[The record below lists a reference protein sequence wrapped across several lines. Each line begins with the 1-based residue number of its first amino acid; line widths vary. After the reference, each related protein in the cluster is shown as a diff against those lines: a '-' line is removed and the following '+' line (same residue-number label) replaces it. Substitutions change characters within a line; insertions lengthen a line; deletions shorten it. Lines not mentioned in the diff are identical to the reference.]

1 MNYPVLNTKD
11 VRPWVKK
18 FPCVARIVAVID
30 IPFMFIAVIL
40 ASTLDAILFVKNTL
54 LPPFTEQVRYQ
65 LKLAFYKWEDKE

>member
-1 MNYPVLNTKD
+1 MNYPVFNTKD

-40 ASTLDAILFVKNTL
+40 ASTLDAGVYVKNDL
-54 LPPFTEQVRYQ
+54 LPAFTEQVKYQ
-65 LKLAFYKWEDKE
+65 LKLAFYKWEDNE